1 METQNITLALPKEV
15 LHKVKLIA
23 VKRRTSVSAL
33 LTNALKELVEQS
45 DEYEKAR
52 RRQLALMKKGL
63 NLNLGDGPRW
73 TREELHER

>member
-23 VKRRTSVSAL
+23 VRRRKSVSGL
-33 LTNALKELVEQS
+33 LTEMLEEMVAKS
-45 DEYEKAR
+45 DEYEIAR
-52 RRQLALMKKGL
+52 QRALALMEKGF
-63 NLNLGDGPRW
+63 NMGYGEGPHP